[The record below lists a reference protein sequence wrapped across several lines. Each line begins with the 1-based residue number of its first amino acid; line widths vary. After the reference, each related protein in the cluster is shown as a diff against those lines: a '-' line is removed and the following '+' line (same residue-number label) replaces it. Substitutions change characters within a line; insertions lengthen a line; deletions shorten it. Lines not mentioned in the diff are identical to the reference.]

1 MKDKLTVLERL
12 AKAVFGAFA
21 EGKKWTESELQISQR
36 EVGGKVE
43 LIDGEGK
50 LQPAPDG
57 EYEMA
62 DSFKFTVKDG
72 QISAIEGEKEE
83 EKPEDKPEGEQQ
95 PDEQAEETPADA
107 PKDEAQPEPNKEV
120 EELKAFVGEL
130 AKVVADLQ
138 AQIAEMKQS
147 QEQAPVAASKEEVEE
162 MNKQLTNLFSAL
174 KKISFESSKTNGNP
188 LLKDDRD
195 AKYQHLQKILSKK

>member
-57 EYEMA
+57 DYEMA
-62 DSFKFTVKDG
+62 DGFKFTVNDG

-83 EKPEDKPEGEQQ
+83 EKPEGEEK

-107 PKDEAQPEPNKEV
+107 PKDETQPESNKEV

-138 AQIAEMKQS
+138 AQIAEMKQG

-188 LLKDDRD
+188 LLKDDREVKLT
-195 AKYQHLQKILSKK
+195 ALQKILNKK